1 MRGVAHLMILDGY
14 RSGTL
19 VQVERPMTVGR
30 IASADLRL
38 TDALVSSRHATL
50 GPLPSGKIVV
60 TDLSSTN
67 GTYVNGERVYEAHTL
82 ALGDVIRFGGT
93 HLLCTDRQ
101 DPSGSGT
108 STVHD
113 SLVGEEQTAELP
125 KVRWINDVDESVVLG
140 DSGTSSERGLK
151 LALPVVDAVQR
162 SFSIAWNLEDLIKRI
177 ALGFVRA
184 TEASGVGVFLV
195 RTSEDDPELA
205 LFARGH
211 GEGLDLEGE
220 PGFEIDH
227 PLAHKA
233 IREQGALLTDS
244 NPDGNQTS
252 VLTAADA
259 ASSTVLCLALPS
271 AAGVVGAVY
280 LHGTATNLNR
290 DDLRLLLL
298 MANLAGVHVR
308 SHLLLE
314 RVRRQADHL
323 AKANQEL
330 SQAKQVLAT
339 SNQVLAGELDEAVLR
354 GDLLSRIVQHVQDAV
369 VSTNLEGVVTSW
381 NRGAEL
387 LYGQEAGEVVG
398 QILSTVPDELGGEFE
413 RILEAV
419 STGRS
424 FDVRTARITSAGVQ
438 VPVLATYAPVSD
450 EEGEVVGLV
459 EIARDLRQR
468 LREEERL
475 RYEARVATF
484 SELAATLA
492 HEIGNPLANLRSGVE
507 WLLAR
512 PREPQEQADSL
523 RTLHEEIDRLHR
535 LARETLGLARWRPP
549 EARPISTALLLDY
562 AEQAASQRLEANGL
576 DVELERNRPPQD
588 LMIEGD
594 LDQLKQALLNLIDN
608 ALDAM
613 PQGGRLEL
621 EVEPDGDD
629 VLVCVRDS
637 GVGLTLEAKRRMF
650 EPFFSTR
657 PEGTGI
663 GLAVVRRIAHLHEGS
678 LEVESEPNRGTT
690 IAIRLP
696 LWSES

>member
-1 MRGVAHLMILDGY
+1 VAHLIILDGY
-14 RSGTL
+14 KSGTVL
-19 VQVERPMTVGR
+19 QVETLTTVGR
-30 IASADLRL
+30 IATADLRL

-50 GPLPSGKIVV
+50 KPLPDGGLEVA
-60 TDLSSTN
+60 DLSSTN
-67 GTYVNGERVYEAHTL
+67 GTFVNGERLSAPRQLEL
-82 ALGDVIRFGGT
+82 EDVVRFGET
-93 HLLCTDRQ
+93 HLLFTDQ
-101 DPSGSGT
+101 DRPDSGT

-113 SLVGEEQTAELP
+113 SLVGNEQTAELP
-125 KVRWINDVDESVVLG
+125 KVRWISDVEESVVLG

-162 SFSIAWNLEDLIKRI
+162 SFSVAWDLEDLIRRI

-184 TEASGVGVFLV
+184 TEASGVAVFVV
-195 RTSEDDPELA
+195 RASEEDPELS
-205 LFARGH
+205 LVARGH
-211 GEGLDLEGE
+211 GEGLDTEGD
-220 PGFEIDH
+220 PGFEIDV

-233 IREQGALLTDS
+233 IRERGALLTNT
-244 NPDGNQTS
+244 NPDGDQTS
-252 VLTAADA
+252 VLTAADVLH
-259 ASSTVLCLALPS
+259 STVLCLALPS

-280 LHGTATNLNR
+280 LHGAATNLNR

-314 RVRRQADHL
+314 RVRHQADHL
-323 AKANQEL
+323 STANKEL
-330 SQAKQVLAT
+330 SQAKQALAT
-339 SNQVLAGELDEAVLR
+339 SNRALAGELDEAVLR

-381 NRGAEL
+381 NHGAER
-387 LYGQEAGEVVG
+387 LYGQEASEVVG
-398 QILSTVPDELGGEFE
+398 QLLSTVPDELGGEFE

-424 FDVRTARITSAGVQ
+424 FDVRTARITSGGTQ

-450 EEGEVVGLV
+450 EEGSVVGLV

-512 PREPQEQADSL
+512 PREPQEQEDSL
-523 RTLHEEIDRLHR
+523 RTLHDEIDRLHR
-535 LARETLGLARWRPP
+535 LARETLSLARWRAP
-549 EARPISTALLLDY
+549 EGRPISTGVLLDY
-562 AEQAASQRLEANGL
+562 AEQAALQRLEANSL
-576 DVELERNRPPQD
+576 DVEFERIDPPRA
-588 LMIEGD
+588 LVVEGD
-594 LDQLKQALLNLIDN
+594 LDQLKQALLNLVDN

-613 PQGGRLEL
+613 PKGGRLEL
-621 EVEPDGDD
+621 EVEPEGED
-629 VLVCVRDS
+629 VLLCVRDS
-637 GVGLTLEAKRRMF
+637 GVGLTPEAKRRMF
-650 EPFFSTR
+650 DPFFSTR
-657 PEGTGI
+657 PDGTGI
-663 GLAVVRRIAHLHEGS
+663 GLAVVRRIAHLHGGS
-678 LEVESEPNRGTT
+678 LEVESEPNRGTS
-690 IAIRLP
+690 IALRLP
-696 LWSES
+696 AWSDS

>member
-1 MRGVAHLMILDGY
+1 MPHLIILDGY
-14 RSGTL
+14 RSGTI
-19 VQVERPMTVGR
+19 VPIEGEMSVGR
-30 IASADLRL
+30 VAAADLRL

-50 GPLPSGKIVV
+50 SSLPDGGLEV

-67 GTYVNGERVYEAHTL
+67 GTYVNGERVAESRLLT
-82 ALGDVIRFGGT
+82 LGDVIRFGGT
-93 HLLCTDRQ
+93 HLLFTDQ
-101 DPSGSGT
+101 DHSDTGT

-113 SLVGEEQTAELP
+113 SLVGEHETVELP
-125 KVRWINDVDESVVLG
+125 KVRWVNDVEESVVLG
-140 DSGTSSERGLK
+140 DSGTTSERGLK

-162 SFSIAWNLEDLIKRI
+162 SFSVAWDLEDLIRRI

-184 TEASGVGVFLV
+184 TEASGVAVFVV
-195 RTSEDDPELA
+195 RASEEDPELA
-205 LFARGH
+205 LVARGH
-211 GEGLDLEGE
+211 GEGLDLEAE
-220 PGFEIDH
+220 PDFEVDV

-233 IREQGALLTDS
+233 IRERGALLSDNS
-244 NPDGNQTS
+244 RDGNQTS
-252 VLTAADA
+252 ILTAAEVFN
-259 ASSTVLCLALPS
+259 STVLCLALPS
-271 AAGVVGAVY
+271 AAGVAGAVY
-280 LHGTATNLNR
+280 LHGVASNLNR

-330 SQAKQVLAT
+330 SQAKQALAT
-339 SNQVLAGELDEAVLR
+339 NNRVLEGELDEAVLR

-381 NRGAEL
+381 NRGAER
-387 LYGQEAGEVVG
+387 LYGQEGAEVVG
-398 QILSTVPDELGGEFE
+398 QLLSTVPDELGGEFE

-450 EEGEVVGLV
+450 EEGSVVGLV

-468 LREEERL
+468 LRDEERL

-492 HEIGNPLANLRSGVE
+492 HEIGNPLANLRSGIE

-512 PREPQEQADSL
+512 PRDPQEQADSL
-523 RTLHEEIDRLHR
+523 RTLHDEIDRLHR
-535 LARETLGLARWRPP
+535 LARETLGLARWRAP
-549 EARPISTALLLDY
+549 EGRPIPTNVLLDY
-562 AEQAASQRLEANGL
+562 AEQAAQQRLEANAL
-576 DVELERNRPPQD
+576 DVEFERLDPPAP
-588 LMIEGD
+588 LVIEGD
-594 LDQLKQALLNLIDN
+594 LDQLKQALLNLVDN

-613 PQGGRLEL
+613 PSGGRLEL
-621 EVEPDGDD
+621 EVEGEGDD
-629 VLVCVRDS
+629 VLVYVRDS
-637 GVGLTLEAKRRMF
+637 GVGLTPEAKRRMF
-650 EPFFSTR
+650 DPFFSTR

-678 LEVESEPNRGTT
+678 LEVDSEPNRGTT
-690 IAIRLP
+690 IALRLP
-696 LWSES
+696 LWREA